1 MKEKTS
7 WPRVAALYLAAI
19 CVAFQYG
26 KVPGALPVLRAELDL
41 SLVTS
46 GWLVS
51 TLNLITAVLGAIF
64 GAMADRIGYLRAVS
78 LGMLLTA
85 LASLMGGFA
94 QSAGVLLL
102 ARGFE
107 GFGLAFTI
115 VAVAPLILAQCA
127 PHDRQK
133 ALGFYGA
140 YMPGGMGVMLLAAGP
155 LIAMT
160 GWRGLWFANAGL
172 LIVVLLI
179 VRFALKG
186 AIPVADAVSA
196 EKRKPQNPFV
206 GLLDVMSRPGPWLL
220 AICFGVYAGHYLVIM
235 SFLPLIFV
243 EQDGFSLTQATTFGA
258 LAVTIN
264 VTGSVMSGFLLARG
278 VPRVGL
284 IVFASVV
291 MGATAL
297 GIFWVELPFAVRFGL
312 ILIQSTVVGL
322 IPGSLW
328 AGAPLHAPTPAQAAS
343 VNGLMQQGSSLG
355 NLLGPPAAG
364 FFVSQSGSWYAASI
378 MVFVLAIIC
387 AVSGLMLGRVEKK
400 LTHGA

>member
-1 MKEKTS
+1 MKETTS

-19 CVAFQYG
+19 TVAFQYG

-51 TLNLITAVLGAIF
+51 TLNLITAVLGAVF
-64 GAMADRIGYLRAVS
+64 GALADRIGYLRAVS

-85 LASLMGGFA
+85 GASLMGGFA
-94 QSAGVLLL
+94 ETAGVLLV

-140 YMPGGMGVMLLAAGP
+140 YMPAGMGVMLLAAGP
-155 LIAMT
+155 LIALT

-172 LIVVLLI
+172 LIAVLLI
-179 VRFALKG
+179 VRFALHG
-186 AIPVADAVSA
+186 SVVVA
-196 EKRKPQNPFV
+196 EKRKPHNPV
-206 GLLDVMSRPGPWLL
+206 AGLLDVMRRPGPWLL
-220 AICFGVYAGHYLVIM
+220 AICFGVYAAHYLVIM
-235 SFLPLIFV
+235 SFLPLILV
-243 EQDGFSLTQATTFGA
+243 EQDGFSLTQATSFGA
-258 LAVTIN
+258 IAVTIN
-264 VTGSVMSGFLLARG
+264 VMGSVMSGLLLARG
-278 VPRVGL
+278 VPRVSL
-284 IVFASVV
+284 IVFASIV

-297 GIFWVELPFAVRFGL
+297 GIFWVELPFAARFAL

-355 NLLGPPAAG
+355 NLLGPPIAG
-364 FFVSQSGSWYAASI
+364 LLVSMSGTWYAASL

-387 AVSGLMLGRVEKK
+387 ATAGVFLGRIEKDIP
-400 LTHGA
+400 LAR